1 MRRTSGTSSARRGKP
16 AAMACA
22 AAGTGRG
29 VGEVADIRQA
39 YAGAGRRI
47 FGTMAGAAHGR
58 AGRRG
63 NSILARK
70 QASWR
75 SAPPSE
81 GQINYARRLGVLRDG
96 MTKGQVAEA
105 ITCKLALDAVARKER
120 TVGWL

>member
-1 MRRTSGTSSARRGKP
+1 MQVWLVAKRDSERWHVAYPVASGTFEECSEWA
-16 AAMACA
+16 
-22 AAGTGRG
+22 TDY
-29 VGEVADIRQA
+29 ADK
-39 YAGAGRRI
+39 
-47 FGTMAGAAHGR
+47 
-58 AGRRG
+58 RG

-81 GQINYARRLGVLRDG
+81 GQIKYAQRLGVLRDG

-120 TVGWL
+120 TVNWL